1 MEMRSHNFE
10 FLHNDELLGIIWE
23 HKRKE
28 KKRGE
33 RKEEGILI
41 SLEPRVVYLFV

>member
-23 HKRKE
+23 HKRK
-28 KKRGE
+28 KKGGE
-33 RKEEGILI
+33 TKEEGILI
-41 SLEPRVVYLFV
+41 SLEPWIVYLFV